1 MTRFTPPIT
10 ERSLVDF
17 SRPKSAADPSIGISR
32 PDIVAHLCSRRMHRM
47 SSMVPRKRRRH
58 FIPFVVEGELVWRID
73 ILFRIFLGFLFHA
86 RPLRFSAQLFRVSFN
101 RWT

>member
-1 MTRFTPPIT
+1 
-10 ERSLVDF
+10 
-17 SRPKSAADPSIGISR
+17 
-32 PDIVAHLCSRRMHRM
+32 MHRM

-86 RPLRFSAQLFRVSFN
+86 RPLRFSA
-101 RWT
+101 